1 MLVYSDRTHIQSS
14 ILVFQVNICNEDI
27 VLKRDVLTSD
37 FMLSICCH
45 RGAQLSRASKATFW
59 KWRLVALLTKQ
70 LPSLYYTTT
79 AESQPGYQ
87 ERTIQSSHIKKVR
100 TIQSSHVKKVRT
112 MHQTQDAKWRSSD
125 RGRTTLHRMCQG
137 YICVINKVFDS
148 IHVLAVHATYPS
160 PLLFIFIQ
168 IVLKITLFFQNVQWC
183 LYDFWSYFALAK
195 QFQPVVR
202 YCSLKNFYCVRN
214 WS

>member
-1 MLVYSDRTHIQSS
+1 MRRSRRLLYSAQQETARFLSAMMVYSDGTHIQSS
-14 ILVFQVNICNEDI
+14 ILVFQVNICSEVL

-137 YICVINKVFDS
+137 YI
-148 IHVLAVHATYPS
+148 
-160 PLLFIFIQ
+160 
-168 IVLKITLFFQNVQWC
+168 
-183 LYDFWSYFALAK
+183 
-195 QFQPVVR
+195 
-202 YCSLKNFYCVRN
+202 
-214 WS
+214 